1 MSLFFSSNSSTKE
14 SIFILSFKS
23 LLHNKWKL
31 YNIFLFILIVSLVL
45 AFLIS
50 KVGTEEN
57 LAKYCLMNSPIQP
70 FLVSLLGLVPNCAI
84 SVMLTLLFVKHTIS
98 FGSLIAG
105 LSTSGGLGI
114 LVLLTKNKDKKDTAI
129 IIGTLVVVSSIVGL
143 IFQYNVFNINH
154 IFSFI
159 GIQL

>member
-1 MSLFFSSNSSTKE
+1 
-14 SIFILSFKS
+14 
-23 LLHNKWKL
+23 
-31 YNIFLFILIVSLVL
+31 
-45 AFLIS
+45 
-50 KVGTEEN
+50 
-57 LAKYCLMNSPIQP
+57 
-70 FLVSLLGLVPNCAI
+70 
-84 SVMLTLLFVKHTIS
+84 MLTLLFVKHTIS

-105 LSTSGGLGI
+105 LSTAGGLGI